1 MSMDRF
7 KVWLAT
13 SPYGTAF
20 KSFVGLLLSAV
31 LATWAGEGSI
41 SFDHY
46 QTWLIFALTPT
57 VPVVINLLNDKD
69 ERMGVGKKAK
79 P

>member
-1 MSMDRF
+1 MVRF
-7 KVWLAT
+7 KLWLAK

-20 KSFVGLLLSAV
+20 KTFLGLLLSAV
-31 LATWAGEGSI
+31 IATWTGEGKI
-41 SFDHY
+41 TFDHW
-46 QTWLIFALTPT
+46 QTWVIFALAPI

-69 ERMGVGKKAK
+69 DRMGIGKT